1 MRLTRF
7 LSHIYF
13 SFYGIDKFF
22 HRFSADS
29 YSKPKNWYVP
39 IIADSLIET
48 TICGYIFG
56 ALRFFYDFIGIFH
69 RHEPWEK
76 RVAVY
81 VFIPLGVFLFAL
93 VWRKISASKTYEHYF
108 SEFDNDA
115 NYDHFSWNL
124 ISFFAF
130 VIAVAL
136 LLYSIFTTFP
146 L

>member
-1 MRLTRF
+1 MIRF

-22 HRFSADS
+22 HRFRADR
-29 YSKPKNWYVP
+29 YSRPKNWYAP
-39 IIADSLIET
+39 NIADSLIET
-48 TICGYIFG
+48 TLCGYIFG
-56 ALRFFYDFIGIFH
+56 ALRFVYDFIGIIH
-69 RHEPWEK
+69 RHTPDEK
-76 RVAVY
+76 RIAAY
-81 VFIPLGVFLFAL
+81 VLIPIGIFLFAL
-93 VWRKISASKTYEHYF
+93 VWRKVADSKTYEQYF

-115 NYDHFSWNL
+115 NYDHCTWNL

>member
-56 ALRFFYDFIGIFH
+56 ALRFVYDFIGIFH

-93 VWRKISASKTYEHYF
+93 VWRKIFLFRLCYSRCFT
-108 SEFDNDA
+108 
-115 NYDHFSWNL
+115 
-124 ISFFAF
+124 F
-130 VIAVAL
+130 V
-136 LLYSIFTTFP
+136 
-146 L
+146 

>member
-1 MRLTRF
+1 MIRF
-7 LSHIYF
+7 LSHLYF

-22 HRFSADS
+22 QRFSVDF
-29 YSKPKNWYVP
+29 PNRKNDYRPSIAETLLYV
-39 IIADSLIET
+39 

-56 ALRFFYDFIGIFH
+56 ALRFVYDFTGIFH

-76 RVAVY
+76 RIAVY

-115 NYDHFSWNL
+115 NYDHLTWNL